1 MRDLKFKASQPLPDL
16 KLTLKKLKSKQLI
29 KTINDI
35 DNKTR
40 QIHIL
45 FELVPHPDCTGGAWY
60 SESEVMSTATCV
72 GRDREQRDHGRE

>member
-1 MRDLKFKASQPLPDL
+1 MRALRFKSGQSLPDL
-16 KLTLKKLKSKQLI
+16 KHALRKLKTKQLI

-45 FELVPHPDCTGGAWY
+45 FELDPHPDCTGGAWY
-60 SESEVMSTATCV
+60 SESEVLPFNHVYVVSI
-72 GRDREQRDHGRE
+72 